1 MTRLR
6 AISRRD
12 VLRRGLGLAATL
24 SAAPLVAA
32 CGPATAPV
40 ARATATTTAV
50 ATPTAT
56 PLPPPETTAIRLT
69 ASPCCSPLMAAERY
83 LREEGFTDV
92 QISDAGAV
100 AALTGG
106 KADMGQ
112 VFAPT
117 IVSALDAGR
126 SIVGLVGIHPGC
138 VEAWASPSVAT
149 LKDLGGRTVVVR
161 SRSVDDLTYSYLVM
175 ALKQAG
181 VDPANVNFV
190 VQPDADLTKAFL
202 DGKSDALTLLTTAAF
217 AFRSNAANKGHRVFD
232 QAMDAPW
239 SGLDCCILTTT
250 PQWLRANPIAAKRA
264 ARAVL
269 RAADALPADRADAA
283 KLATDNGLFGGAKNV
298 ELVRGAAN
306 MVSLD
311 WRKLDAARSVRF
323 HAELLSAIGLAKMA
337 PDAAVS
343 KGIDGKLLSE
353 LRTELAR
360 P

>member
-1 MTRLR
+1 MREVG

-24 SAAPLVAA
+24 SVAPLVAA
-32 CGPATAPV
+32 CGPASAPV
-40 ARATATTTAV
+40 ARSTATTSAV

-69 ASPCCSPLMAAERY
+69 AASCCSPLMAAERY

-112 VFAPT
+112 VFAPL

-126 SIVGLVGIHPGC
+126 SIVGLLGIHAGC
-138 VEAWASPSVAT
+138 VEIWASPSVAT
-149 LKDLGGRTVVVR
+149 LKDLGGRTVLVR
-161 SRSVDDLTYSYLVM
+161 SKSVDDLTYSYLVM
-175 ALKQAG
+175 ALKHAG
-181 VDPANVNFV
+181 VDPASVNFV

-202 DGKSDALTLLTTAAF
+202 EGKSDALTLLTTSAF
-217 AFRSNAANKGHRVFD
+217 AFRSNAANKGHRVLD

-250 PQWLRANPIAAKRA
+250 PEWLRANPIAAKRVL
-264 ARAVL
+264 RAVL
-269 RAADALPADRADAA
+269 RAADAMPADRADAA
-283 KLATDNGLFGGAKNV
+283 KLATDKGLFGGAKNV
-298 ELVRGAAN
+298 ELVRGASN

-323 HAELLSAIGLAKMA
+323 HAELLSGIGLAKIA
-337 PDAAVS
+337 PDAAVR
-343 KGIDGKLLSE
+343 GIEGKLLSE